1 MTTPAPGSFRRPWH
15 GCALAGLALL
25 LGSFGLS
32 GCTSL
37 SIEQDFATVV
47 ALAPAPV
54 VVPAGHELAA
64 AEQAAGRINGGR
76 AYRGVGES
84 MMPLYTTGT
93 AIVVVPWDFRQ
104 LRAGMTVLYVNHEGR
119 GVAHVLTSRM
129 IGGWTAQGVANAA
142 EDPDLVTPRN
152 LVGVVAQAYAS
163 SDSVVRRNFASRL
176 SAHSHTSQLALNVPG
191 VIPTFSL
198 AEDRPN

>member
-1 MTTPAPGSFRRPWH
+1 MNGLVVMLGS
-15 GCALAGLALL
+15 LALT
-25 LGSFGLS
+25 
-32 GCTSL
+32 GCTAL
-37 SIEQDFATVV
+37 SIEEDFATVV

-54 VVPAGHELAA
+54 VVPAGQELTA
-64 AEQAAGRINGGR
+64 AERAADRMSGAR
-76 AYRGVGES
+76 AFRGVGDS

-93 AIVVVPWDFRQ
+93 AIVVVPCDFRQ

-163 SDSVVRRNFASRL
+163 ADTAMRQNFARRL
-176 SAHSHTSQLALNVPG
+176 AGLSGPARLALNVP
-191 VIPTFSL
+191 VASQDQ
-198 AEDRPN
+198 AY